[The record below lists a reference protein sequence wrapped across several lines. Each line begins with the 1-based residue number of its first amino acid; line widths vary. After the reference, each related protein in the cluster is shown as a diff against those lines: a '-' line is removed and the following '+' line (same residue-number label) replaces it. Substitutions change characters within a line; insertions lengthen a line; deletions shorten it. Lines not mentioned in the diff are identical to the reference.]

1 MTSFQKYFQNPG
13 VGMENKF
20 EYSSPT
26 MIIIVTIIFIAAA
39 AIIII

>member
-13 VGMENKF
+13 VENKF
-20 EYSSPT
+20 ECSSPT
-26 MIIIVTIIFIAAA
+26 MIIIVAIIFIAAA